1 MAELK
6 IAQPQAALQRDWLV
20 RRLMTRTLP
29 CLPACQPVFSMG
41 TDERK
46 PTAPT
51 TPATC
56 TVVGL
61 PVRQHGK
68 LVGPTAKLWASD
80 RRVHA
85 NGDHWAWGRSLMY
98 RGKKDQI

>member
-1 MAELK
+1 
-6 IAQPQAALQRDWLV
+6 
-20 RRLMTRTLP
+20 
-29 CLPACQPVFSMG
+29 MG

-68 LVGPTAKLWASD
+68 LVGPTAKLWASGQ
-80 RRVHA
+80 RVDVSGEHCSQLHTQANKSRKHA
-85 NGDHWAWGRSLMY
+85 VGGQKAG
-98 RGKKDQI
+98 